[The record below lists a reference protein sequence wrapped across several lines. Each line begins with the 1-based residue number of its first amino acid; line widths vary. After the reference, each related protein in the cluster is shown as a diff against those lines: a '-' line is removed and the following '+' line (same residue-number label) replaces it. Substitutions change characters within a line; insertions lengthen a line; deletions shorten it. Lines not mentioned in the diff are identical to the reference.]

1 MKQYRDAELCYI
13 ESIDL
18 YRDIL
23 HGTGSADLAGTLT
36 DLGMNYNLM
45 KEYSK
50 ANQSYSEALSVY
62 RDILQGAG
70 HAIAGIHIELA
81 YTLYKQGTNYHTMK
95 QYSDAEKCFMEALA
109 IYEKESHTSGTI
121 NNKADTPSYLG
132 SNYNLMKRYDEAEQ
146 SYCGALGL
154 YRQMA
159 QGADCIDVAVTLSNL
174 GGNYMDKGDDNEG
187 ILKLKEALSI
197 FQRLDPENPK
207 IKELQDVI
215 ASQNSYCVI
224 LWIKQPHSM

>member
-1 MKQYRDAELCYI
+1 MCYI

-81 YTLYKQGTNYHTMK
+81 YTLYKQGTNYHIMK
-95 QYSDAEKCFMEALA
+95 QYSDAENCFMEALA

-121 NNKADTPSYLG
+121 NNKAELG
-132 SNYNLMKRYDEAEQ
+132 K
-146 SYCGALGL
+146 
-154 YRQMA
+154 
-159 QGADCIDVAVTLSNL
+159 
-174 GGNYMDKGDDNEG
+174 
-187 ILKLKEALSI
+187 
-197 FQRLDPENPK
+197 
-207 IKELQDVI
+207 
-215 ASQNSYCVI
+215 
-224 LWIKQPHSM
+224 